1 MKFLEEKFVPI
12 AAKLGQ
18 QRHLAAIRDGFVVT
32 MPITI
37 AGALA
42 VLLNNIGGV
51 FAESGLNIPSIQ
63 VAYGDFLTNSGV
75 GNVLLTINRATLSM
89 LAIITVMCISY
100 ALAKSYEGDGMA
112 TAALATGCYLGLTPS
127 GETGAVAPE
136 FLSSTGV
143 FVAMILAIVTAEIFT
158 RLAKNEKLKIKM
170 PDGVPPAV
178 AKSFSSLIPGL
189 LTIVLIC
196 GTGTIITQL
205 TNMDIWALITKF
217 VSAPLT
223 SVADSAGTA
232 FLETFFMNLLWVF
245 GLHGTN
251 IVGAITGTILGPL
264 TLENQALF
272 AAGQEP
278 IYTYV
283 GASHGIFAMLGGSG
297 CTMGALVAIFL
308 FSKSKAK
315 RTVANLAIAPGL
327 FNINEPVTFGLPVV
341 MNPVIAIP
349 FVVCPVI
356 LAVSTYFLMEAGLI
370 RRICIS
376 VPWVTP
382 PILVAFLAT
391 GGDIRAAIWQAI
403 ELVFLVVAWTP
414 FIMISDR
421 MERKEEQA

>member
-1 MKFLEEKFVPI
+1 
-12 AAKLGQ
+12 
-18 QRHLAAIRDGFVVT
+18 
-32 MPITI
+32 
-37 AGALA
+37 
-42 VLLNNIGGV
+42 
-51 FAESGLNIPSIQ
+51 
-63 VAYGDFLTNSGV
+63 
-75 GNVLLTINRATLSM
+75 
-89 LAIITVMCISY
+89 
-100 ALAKSYEGDGMA
+100 
-112 TAALATGCYLGLTPS
+112 
-127 GETGAVAPE
+127 
-136 FLSSTGV
+136 
-143 FVAMILAIVTAEIFT
+143 
-158 RLAKNEKLKIKM
+158 
-170 PDGVPPAV
+170 
-178 AKSFSSLIPGL
+178 
-189 LTIVLIC
+189 
-196 GTGTIITQL
+196 
-205 TNMDIWALITKF
+205 
-217 VSAPLT
+217 
-223 SVADSAGTA
+223 
-232 FLETFFMNLLWVF
+232 
-245 GLHGTN
+245 
-251 IVGAITGTILGPL
+251 
-264 TLENQALF
+264 
-272 AAGQEP
+272 
-278 IYTYV
+278 
-283 GASHGIFAMLGGSG
+283 MLGGSG